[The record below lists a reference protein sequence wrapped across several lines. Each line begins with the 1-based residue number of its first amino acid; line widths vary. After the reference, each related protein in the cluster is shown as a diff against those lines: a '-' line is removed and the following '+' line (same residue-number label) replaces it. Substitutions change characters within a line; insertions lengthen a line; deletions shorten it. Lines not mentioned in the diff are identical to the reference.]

1 MGSLFLNE
9 RKATCLTHAFILP
22 NTILPQLLWGQWW
35 TEGFFL
41 LTAFEVWPFV
51 KECRGNFRS
60 VEEVG

>member
-9 RKATCLTHAFILP
+9 QKATCLIHAFILS

-35 TEGFFL
+35 IEGFFS
-41 LTAFEVWPFV
+41 AFEVWPFV
-51 KECRGNFRS
+51 KECRGNFWP